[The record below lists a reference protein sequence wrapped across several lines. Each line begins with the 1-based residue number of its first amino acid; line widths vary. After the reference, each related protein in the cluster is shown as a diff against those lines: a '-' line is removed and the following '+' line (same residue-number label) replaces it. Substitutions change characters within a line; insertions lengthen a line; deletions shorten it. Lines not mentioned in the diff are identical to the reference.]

1 MEGAGGLMR
10 KENISADRKKYL
22 QKQMRDKLLVIIAQ
36 ISLVLGL
43 IVLWEVLANAKIID
57 SFIMSQPSRIWDTLV
72 NLSSN
77 GLLTHIGIT
86 CFETI
91 VGFVSGAIL
100 GIVIA
105 IILWWSKFLSKVF
118 DPFLVILN
126 SLPKTALGPVI
137 IVWVGAGMP
146 AIIVMGLAISLIVT
160 IMEISNGFKHTDK
173 EKIKMAKSFNCTK
186 LQVLTKIV
194 IPANVSTFINS
205 LKINIGLSLVG
216 VITGEFL
223 VSKGGL
229 RIPNSIWRS
238 GIQIRFSYGKCVNF
252 SNTRNNFIS
261 VCSITGKN
269 CCEKTIK
276 VSRRKKN

>member
-1 MEGAGGLMR
+1 M
-10 KENISADRKKYL
+10 KNENISNDRKKYL
-22 QKQMRDKLLVIIAQ
+22 RKLKKDKISVIVVQIA
-36 ISLVLGL
+36 LVLGL
-43 IVLWEVLANAKIID
+43 IILWEVLANAKSID
-57 SFIMSQPSRIWDTLV
+57 SCIMSKPSRIWETLV

-91 VGFVSGAIL
+91 VGFLSGAVL
-100 GIVIA
+100 GIIIA
-105 IILWWSKFLSKVF
+105 IILWWSNFLSKVF

-137 IVWVGAGMP
+137 IVWVGSGMP

-160 IMEISNGFKHTDK
+160 ILEISNGFKNTDK
-173 EKIKMAKSFNCTK
+173 EKIKMAKSFNSTK
-186 LQVLTKIV
+186 WQVLTKIV
-194 IPANVSTFINS
+194 IPANISTFFNS

-229 RIPNSIWRS
+229 RILNCLWRS
-238 GIQIRFSYGKCVNF
+238 
-252 SNTRNNFIS
+252 
-261 VCSITGKN
+261 SI
-269 CCEKTIK
+269 
-276 VSRRKKN
+276 

>member
-1 MEGAGGLMR
+1 M
-10 KENISADRKKYL
+10 KDNNISNDRKKYL
-22 QKQMRDKLLVIIAQ
+22 QKLKRDKISVIVVQIA
-36 ISLVLGL
+36 LVLGL

-91 VGFVSGAIL
+91 VGFLSGAIL
-100 GIVIA
+100 GVVIA
-105 IILWWSKFLSKVF
+105 IILWWSNFISKVF

-160 IMEISNGFKHTDK
+160 IMEISNGFKNTDK
-173 EKIKMAKSFNCTK
+173 EKMKMAKSFNSSK

-194 IPANVSTFINS
+194 IPANISTFFNS

-229 RIPNSIWRS
+229 RIFNCIWRS
-238 GIQIRFSYGKCVNF
+238 
-252 SNTRNNFIS
+252 
-261 VCSITGKN
+261 SI
-269 CCEKTIK
+269 
-276 VSRRKKN
+276 